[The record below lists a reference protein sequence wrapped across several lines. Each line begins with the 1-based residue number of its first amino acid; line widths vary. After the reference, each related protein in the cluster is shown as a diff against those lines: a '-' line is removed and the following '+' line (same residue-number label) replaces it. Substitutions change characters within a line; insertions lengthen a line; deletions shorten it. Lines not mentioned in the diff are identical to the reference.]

1 MDCFPV
7 FFLYFSE
14 VGPEGGGGGGGGWG
28 AVEGNEDPYDEDE
41 DWCRKT
47 SG

>member
-1 MDCFPV
+1 MDCFSV

-14 VGPEGGGGGGGGWG
+14 VGPGRGGRGGGAG
-28 AVEGNEDPYDEDE
+28 EGNEDPYDEDE